1 RGVEAKV
8 RADASANALPKGI
21 AGHKGRLGFV
31 TAARNK
37 ARINGHSISQM
48 PVEKARGGSNPVH
61 LTTVLPGPAR
71 SLLAGPFSDHAHRR
85 IVQRGGAC
93 VLWHR
98 PGVFVVTSR
107 GDEYRRR
114 AKSCS
119 DAAHAT
125 ENEPTRAALLRLA
138 EDWLRIA
145 ESWDDA
151 LTDNRSSPRPATRES
166 KP

>member
-85 IVQRGGAC
+85 IVQRGGALAFC
-93 VLWHR
+93 GISRFATIGGGLAADRGELGRCAHR
-98 PGVFVVTSR
+98 
-107 GDEYRRR
+107 
-114 AKSCS
+114 
-119 DAAHAT
+119 H
-125 ENEPTRAALLRLA
+125 
-138 EDWLRIA
+138 
-145 ESWDDA
+145 
-151 LTDNRSSPRPATRES
+151 RSSPRPATRES